1 MGCYGCHSR
10 SNVVG
15 SQLVA
20 HWIRHHIKN
29 MPEMH
34 TQAKICCTSGGPENV
49 PKCFFTLLLNST
61 LSHFLVGS
69 VLIMNKKKRLFKDF
83 LISKPTETKLQ
94 VDNFQKVSKTCQNVS
109 LLSSWIQHFYIFL
122 LEFTHYS
129 QRKMLFFISKLDE
142 MGLKVA

>member
-69 VLIMNKKKRLFKDF
+69 VLIMNKKKDYLRIFWYQNPPKQNYRLIIFRKYRKRAKMF
-83 LISKPTETKLQ
+83 LYFPLEFNIFTFS
-94 VDNFQKVSKTCQNVS
+94 CWS
-109 LLSSWIQHFYIFL
+109 LLIIHKEKCSFL
-122 LEFTHYS
+122 FQNLT
-129 QRKMLFFISKLDE
+129 KWD
-142 MGLKVA
+142 

>member
-20 HWIRHHIKN
+20 HWIRHHIK
-29 MPEMH
+29 
-34 TQAKICCTSGGPENV
+34 ICQKCTLRQRFVALQGAPKTCQNV
-49 PKCFFTLLLNST
+49 SSLSSWIRHFHIFLLVVYSLWT
-61 LSHFLVGS
+61 
-69 VLIMNKKKRLFKDF
+69 KKKRLFKDF

-109 LLSSWIQHFYIFL
+109 LLSSWIRHFYIFL